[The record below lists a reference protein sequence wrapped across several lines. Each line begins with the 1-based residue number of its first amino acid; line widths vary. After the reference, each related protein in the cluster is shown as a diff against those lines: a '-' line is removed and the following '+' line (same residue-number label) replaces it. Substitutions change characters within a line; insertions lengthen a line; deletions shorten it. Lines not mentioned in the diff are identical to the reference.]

1 MEKKKIKITL
11 SDDEFNKSSII
22 KVIGIGGG
30 GNNAVNY
37 MVKMGLKG
45 ADLIAANTDKQV
57 LDNSLA
63 LRVLQLG
70 PQLTKGLGAGGDP
83 EIGRRAMEESADE
96 LKKILQGAQMVFL
109 TAGMGGG
116 TGTGGI
122 PVAAEIARSMG
133 IVTVAIVT
141 KPFSFEGR
149 YRIEKAEK
157 GIEELKEKVDTLI
170 VIPND
175 KILEI
180 ADVPMEEAFELADQV
195 LYKAVKGILELKW
208 KPGKINLDFADIKA
222 VMSERGYAIMGIGE
236 GEGENRALD
245 AAKNAISSPL
255 LDEYSIKGA
264 KAVLVNIKAS
274 QKVFASEINDI
285 NKFIQSQARDGA
297 HEPNYFFGLTYDE
310 ELGEKIEVTVIAT
323 GINRVTKS
331 RKKVKV
337 ETAEPVAEELKIED
351 RDIPAFKRLGIDI
364 FADIPPETVEEIYG

>member
-1 MEKKKIKITL
+1 MEDKRIKITI
-11 SDDEFNKSSII
+11 SDEEFNKNSII

-30 GNNAVNY
+30 GNNAINY

-83 EIGRRAMEESADE
+83 EIGRRAMEESSDD
-96 LKKILQGAQMVFL
+96 LKNLLQGAQMVFL

-122 PVAAEIARSMG
+122 PIAAEIARSMG
-133 IVTVAIVT
+133 IVTIAIVT
-141 KPFSFEGR
+141 KPFSFEGK

-180 ADVPMEEAFELADQV
+180 ADAPIEEAFQLADQV

-245 AAKNAISSPL
+245 AAKKAISSPL

-264 KAVLVNIKAS
+264 KAVLVNIKTS
-274 QKVFASEINDI
+274 DRILTSEISDI
-285 NKFIQSQARDGA
+285 NKFIQSQARDGNQ
-297 HEPNYFFGLTYDE
+297 EPNYFFGLTYDE

-323 GINRVTKS
+323 GINRETKS
-331 RKKVKV
+331 VKKVKAKK
-337 ETAEPVAEELKIED
+337 AEPVTGELKIED
-351 RDIPAFKRLGIDI
+351 HDIPAFKRLGIDL
-364 FADIPPETVEEIYG
+364 FADVSPDTVDEIYG

>member
-1 MEKKKIKITL
+1 MEDNRIKITI
-11 SDDEFNKSSII
+11 SDEEFNKNSII

-30 GNNAVNY
+30 GNNAINY
-37 MVKMGLKG
+37 MARMGLKG

-83 EIGRRAMEESADE
+83 EVGRRAMEESADE

-122 PVAAEIARSMG
+122 PIAAEIARSMG
-133 IVTVAIVT
+133 IVTIAIVT
-141 KPFSFEGR
+141 KPFTFEGK
-149 YRIEKAEK
+149 YRLEKAEK

-180 ADVPMEEAFELADQV
+180 ADVPIEEAFQLADQV

-208 KPGKINLDFADIKA
+208 KAGKINLDFADIKA

-245 AAKNAISSPL
+245 AAKKAISSPL

-264 KAVLVNIKAS
+264 KAVLVNIKS
-274 QKVFASEINDI
+274 SDKILTSEISDI
-285 NKFIQSQARDGA
+285 NKFILSQAKEGNQ
-297 HEPNYFFGLTYDE
+297 EPNYFFGLTYDE
-310 ELGEKIEVTVIAT
+310 ELGDKIEVTVIAT
-323 GINRVTKS
+323 GIRGETKNA
-331 RKKVKV
+331 KKINVKK
-337 ETAEPVAEELKIED
+337 TEPMTGDLKIED
-351 RDIPAFKRLGIDI
+351 RDIPAFQRLGIDI
-364 FADIPPETVEEIYG
+364 FSDIPDDTIEEIYG